1 MDDGSKYLTENFFSE
16 SQIQRIAIY
25 FSRNCR
31 TGLNDPLTELISRML
46 EKPLSLSF
54 TMHGLFLYNLQFLYP
69 YTEFDEKQRN
79 CTEKLLRKFTHHE
92 FGKWESLSDGH
103 SKSEDEIPD
112 LKHRIS
118 NQMGGGGIIQIHL
131 NLKLDETT
139 VMIALVRGILTG
151 KDHNHSLKYRKHA
164 LSVQLQRI
172 MVRVDLHRVLT
183 MKINEAID
191 FICASELVKEN
202 N

>member
-79 CTEKLLRKFTHHE
+79 CTETLLRKFTHYQRGVGE
-92 FGKWESLSDGH
+92 Y
-103 SKSEDEIPD
+103 EDEIPD

>member
-79 CTEKLLRKFTHHE
+79 CTEKLLRKFAHYQRGIGE
-92 FGKWESLSDGH
+92 
-103 SKSEDEIPD
+103 SEDEIPD